1 VSAGAETRWSRFKAE
16 METALAHHRA
26 GRIDRAAAIYRRIV
40 DKSPD
45 HADALHMLGVI
56 ATSRGRP
63 EHAIQLIER
72 AMGVLA
78 NYPDAHLNLGNAHH
92 VAGRPQK
99 AIECYRRAV
108 ALKPDFAI
116 AHSSLGRELNGVS
129 AFTEALPHCER
140 AIALEPRMAEAWL
153 HAGIA
158 MQGLGRLG
166 DAQAAL
172 HQALSL
178 RQNFAKALER
188 LGLIAIEE
196 ARFEQASEW
205 YDRVVALR
213 PNDARAYRLL
223 AVALFRSG
231 RTEAALAQFRRV
243 VELEPAFAGGWT
255 SFGWAYRALGRFGEA
270 TSCFRRALS
279 IDPDD
284 AEAHRSLAATG
295 EQCAEESEL
304 ERLRAQ
310 LADEAK
316 PPGDRVAAGFAA
328 GDFLDRADRF
338 DEAFTC
344 YAQANSLARQALLKS
359 GRAYDPDAMVRR
371 VDHLI
376 AAYSPDALATATA
389 AASESERPVFI
400 VGMPRSGTT
409 LVEQILASHSQVFG
423 AGELTEIA
431 EISRQLPFPQ
441 GEPEAIRQWAVAAK
455 PLGRAYLDHLDT
467 IDWTSARMTD
477 KQPDN
482 LLHLG
487 LIATLFPAA
496 RVILCE
502 RDPRDICLSN
512 YFQLFAGG
520 NPWSY
525 DLAECGHRYRQIAR
539 LTEHWRAVLPNALY
553 SVNYESLVADLE
565 GEARRLVAFL
575 GLEWEPACLEFHRT
589 ERVVI
594 TQSTWQVRQRLFTR
608 SVGRWRR
615 YARHLG
621 PLIEALGT

>member
-1 VSAGAETRWSRFKAE
+1 MSAGAETRWSRFRAE
-16 METALAHHRA
+16 IEAALAHHRA
-26 GRIDRAAAIYRRIV
+26 GRIDRAAAIYRRIL

-45 HADALHMLGVI
+45 HPDALHMLGVI
-56 ATSRGRP
+56 ATARGRP

-99 AIECYRRAV
+99 AIECYRRAI
-108 ALKPDFAI
+108 ALKPDFAS
-116 AHSSLGRELNGVS
+116 AHSSLGRGLNGVG
-129 AFTEALPHCER
+129 AFAEALPHCQR
-140 AIALEPRMAEAWL
+140 AIAVEPAMAEAWL

-178 RQNFAKALER
+178 RRNFVDALER

-196 ARFEQASEW
+196 ARFEQASKW
-205 YDRVVALR
+205 YDCVVAVR
-213 PNDARAYRLL
+213 PNDARAHRLL
-223 AVALFRSG
+223 AVALFRGG
-231 RTEAALAQFRRV
+231 RTEAAMAHFRRV
-243 VELEPAFAGGWT
+243 VELEPDFGAGWT
-255 SFGWAYRALGRFGEA
+255 SFGWAYRALGRFEEA
-270 TSCFRRALS
+270 TSCFKRALS
-279 IDPDD
+279 IDPND
-284 AEAHRSLAATG
+284 AEALRSLAATG
-295 EQCAEESEL
+295 EQAVDESEL
-304 ERLRAQ
+304 ERLRA
-310 LADEAK
+310 LLGDEAK

-328 GDFLDRADRF
+328 GAFLDKADRF

-344 YAQANSLARQALLKS
+344 YEQANSLARQALLKS
-359 GRAYDPDAMVRR
+359 GRGYDPDAMVRR
-371 VDHLI
+371 VDNLI
-376 AAYSPDALATATA
+376 AAYSPEALATAMA
-389 AASESERPVFI
+389 AGSESERPVFI

-431 EISRQLPFPQ
+431 QISRQLPFPR
-441 GEPEAIRQWAVAAK
+441 GDPEAIRQWGVAAK
-455 PLGRAYLDHLDT
+455 PLGQAYLDHFDT
-467 IDWTSARMTD
+467 MDRTSARVSD

-487 LIATLFPAA
+487 LIATLFPSA

-525 DLAECGHRYRQIAR
+525 DLAECCHRYRQIAR
-539 LTEHWRAVLPNALY
+539 LTAHWRAVLPIALY
-553 SVNYESLVADLE
+553 SVSYESLVADLE
-565 GEARRLVAFL
+565 GEARRLLTFL

-589 ERVVI
+589 ERIVI

-608 SVGRWRR
+608 SVGRWRH
-615 YARHLG
+615 YAQYLK
-621 PLIEALGT
+621 PLIEVLGT